1 MAAERRGECRARLF
15 GALAF
20 SFACASARHLGAAA
34 PPNDAGVVDATAA
47 AAPVPIVHTRAA
59 KPRLATWVWRKETVL
74 DRTKRRDVLRFAR
87 EKGVTDIYIAAVA
100 DYEEPDG
107 FAALA
112 DLADQAQREDVT
124 LDWVFGDPNWARSE
138 RHDAALAVVDWA
150 LRVNAR
156 LQRAGLREIRVL
168 QFDVEPYLL
177 PEWTRIPG
185 TVQAQYVALL
195 AKLRDATRKAGFA
208 YWLTAPFWFDQQSF
222 KGRPLGSLA
231 IQSSDGIV
239 IMAYRNT
246 VAGVVEKAASLLRDA
261 ATQNRLAV
269 VAIETGCRE
278 PPATTWCGTS
288 APVLASALDA
298 IHGRLEAS
306 GAFAGLAV
314 HSYDDWSAASSP

>member
-1 MAAERRGECRARLF
+1 MAERRGEGRTRWI

-20 SFACASARHLGAAA
+20 SFACVSAPQRGAVA
-34 PPNDAGVVDATAA
+34 PPKDAGVVDATAA
-47 AAPVPIVHTRAA
+47 ATRVPIARAGPA
-59 KPRLATWVWRKETVL
+59 KRRLATWVWREEAVL
-74 DRTKRRDVLRFAR
+74 DRTRRRDVLRFAQ
-87 EKGVTDIYIAAVA
+87 EKGVTDIYLAAVA

-112 DLADQAQREDVT
+112 DLSEQAERDGVT
-124 LDWVFGDPNWARSE
+124 LDWVCGDPNWARSD

-168 QFDVEPYLL
+168 QFDIEPYLL
-177 PEWTRIPG
+177 PGWTSTPG
-185 TVQAQYVALL
+185 QVQAQYIALL
-195 AKLRDATRKAGFA
+195 AKLRDATRKAGFE
-208 YWLTAPFWFDQQSF
+208 YWLTVPFWFEQQSF
-222 KGRPLGSLA
+222 QGRTLGSLA

-246 VAGVVEKAASLLRDA
+246 ATGVAEKAASLLIDA

-278 PPATTWCGTS
+278 PPATTWCGT
-288 APVLASALDA
+288 ALDE
-298 IHGRLEAS
+298 IHGRLAPFGS
-306 GAFAGLAV
+306 LAGLAV
-314 HSYDDWSAASSP
+314 HSYDDWSTAPSR